1 MTRGNRLAGFGAAI
15 LIVAAT
21 GTALALRAP
30 RGDDQ
35 PLTPAASQAAEEEED
50 TGAPP
55 SAEALAHARDRLE
68 ASGVTVDA
76 AELADLAGKY
86 GLGGAVRVV
95 AWAQE
100 SGTSVA
106 DISAMRDGDGTPES
120 VMGWGQI
127 AKELGVHPG
136 IGSVMGNGDGHG
148 RDDAPG
154 QQDRGSDEGEE
165 PGG

>member
-1 MTRGNRLAGFGAAI
+1 MTRGNRLAGLGAAV

-30 RGDDQ
+30 RGDEQQ
-35 PLTPAASQAAEEEED
+35 PLVPASSQEAEED
-50 TGAPP
+50 TDAAP
-55 SAEALAHARDRLE
+55 SAGALAHAQDRLE
-68 ASGVTVDA
+68 ASGITVDA
-76 AELADLAGKY
+76 AELSDLAGRY
-86 GLGGAVRVV
+86 GLGGAVRVE

-106 DISAMRDGDGTPES
+106 DITAMRDGDGTPES

-136 IGSVMGNGDGHG
+136 IGSIMGNGGGHG
-148 RDDAPG
+148 RDNAPG
-154 QQDRGSDEGEE
+154 QQDDEA
-165 PGG
+165 P

>member
-1 MTRGNRLAGFGAAI
+1 MTRGNRLAGLGAAI

-21 GTALALRAP
+21 GTALALRGP
-30 RGDDQ
+30 RGDEQ
-35 PLTPAASQAAEEEED
+35 PLVPAASQAAEAEAD
-50 TGAPP
+50 APP
-55 SAEALAHARDRLE
+55 SAEALAHAQDRLE

-76 AELADLAGKY
+76 AELADLAGRY

-100 SGTSVA
+100 SGTSAA
-106 DISAMRDGDGTPES
+106 DIAAMRDGDGTPES

-136 IGSVMGNGDGHG
+136 IGSVMGNGGGHG

-154 QQDRGSDEGEE
+154 QQEDDA
-165 PGG
+165 P

>member
-1 MTRGNRLAGFGAAI
+1 MTRGNRLAGLGAAI

-30 RGDDQ
+30 RADEQ
-35 PLTPAASQAAEEEED
+35 PLLPAASQAAEEETD
-50 TGAPP
+50 APP
-55 SAEALAHARDRLE
+55 SAEALAHAQERLE

-76 AELADLAGKY
+76 AELTDLAGRY
-86 GLGGAVRVV
+86 GLGGAVRVM
-95 AWAQE
+95 AWSQE

-136 IGSVMGNGDGHG
+136 LGSVMGNGGGHG

-154 QQDRGSDEGEE
+154 QQEDDA
-165 PGG
+165 P

>member
-1 MTRGNRLAGFGAAI
+1 MTRGNRLAGLVAAM

-30 RGDDQ
+30 RSDEQ
-35 PLTPAASQAAEEEED
+35 PTVPAASQAAEED
-50 TGAPP
+50 NDAPP
-55 SAEALAHARDRLE
+55 SAEALAHAQDRLE

-76 AELADLAGKY
+76 DELADLAGRY

-100 SGTSVA
+100 SGTSAA

-136 IGSVMGNGDGHG
+136 LGSIMGNGGGHG

-154 QQDRGSDEGEE
+154 QQEDAA
-165 PGG
+165 P

>member
-1 MTRGNRLAGFGAAI
+1 MTRGNLLAGMGAAI

-30 RGDDQ
+30 RDDEQ
-35 PLTPAASQAAEEEED
+35 PLLPAASQAAADED
-50 TGAPP
+50 TDAPP
-55 SAEALAHARDRLE
+55 SAEALAHAQDRLE
-68 ASGVTVDA
+68 ASGVTVDP
-76 AELADLAGKY
+76 AELTQLAERY

-106 DISAMRDGDGTPES
+106 DITAMRDGDGTPES

-136 IGSVMGNGDGHG
+136 IGSVMGNGGGHG